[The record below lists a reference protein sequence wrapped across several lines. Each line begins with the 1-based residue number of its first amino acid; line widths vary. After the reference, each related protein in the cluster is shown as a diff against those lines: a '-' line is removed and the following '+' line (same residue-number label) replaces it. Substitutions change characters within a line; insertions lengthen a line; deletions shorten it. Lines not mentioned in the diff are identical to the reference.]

1 MKLNVLKH
9 YVSLI
14 VNSKYVF
21 RLSYHDLHVIW
32 YFMLNIVG
40 KCQPEVMYFNF
51 HSCDTNDHSIVTTLI
66 NQADTLNCSEL
77 TVGDAGITYNGVR
90 SLTKLMTVKNVSLIG
105 LCLTVKI
112 EFLTLNIGAIT
123 LTSSNITTL
132 GLTSTLQSM
141 LTSRHVYHLILL
153 ISQARYLQ
161 NLDLSGNFMLAESM
175 PLLMTAARNVKKLLF
190 QNMLGDQELLEIGLL
205 LQSNTTLECLYLEL
219 FSFVKLII
227 LNHFVSS
234 LKLSQHLNQ
243 DHI

>member
-1 MKLNVLKH
+1 
-9 YVSLI
+9 
-14 VNSKYVF
+14 
-21 RLSYHDLHVIW
+21 
-32 YFMLNIVG
+32 MLNIVG

-77 TVGDAGITYNGVR
+77 TVGDAGNTYNGVR

-112 EFLTLNIGAIT
+112 EFLTLNMLIGAIT

-132 GLTSTLQSM
+132 GLTSSNQSM
-141 LTSRHVYHLILL
+141 LTSKHVYHLILL
-153 ISQARYLQ
+153 IYQARHLQ
-161 NLDLSGNFMLAESM
+161 KLDLSGNFMLAKSVS
-175 PLLMTAARNVKKLLF
+175 LLMIAARNVKYLVFKYL
-190 QNMLGDQELLEIGLL
+190 LGDQELLDIGLL
-205 LQSNTTLECLYLEL
+205 LQSNTTLECLDIEY
-219 FSFVKLII
+219 FFFRKLIL

-243 DHI
+243 DHNSRFLLQNMQKTYSYANKGLMTIVKKFCER